1 MTMARERKL
10 ALAALGFAL
19 AAALSSWNPI
29 AAPFGL
35 LVGVVAA
42 LVSIRAFRLGGGRVV
57 AGAALA
63 ISILAVAAS
72 GLVLALTAGVGREP
86 TGTPV
91 VSGATGDEA
100 KRVLDREEERTRAA
114 RTRAREELGK
124 VGGEPAPARKDATKP
139 R

>member
-1 MTMARERKL
+1 MAAGRKL
-10 ALAALGFAL
+10 ALAAVGFAL

-35 LVGVVAA
+35 VVGVVS
-42 LVSIRAFRLGGGRVV
+42 LILSVRAVRLGGRRVV
-57 AGAALA
+57 ASVALA
-63 ISILAVAAS
+63 ISILAVLGA

-86 TGTPV
+86 AGAV
-91 VSGATGDEA
+91 LSGATRDEA
-100 KRVLDREEERTRAA
+100 TGLLDQEEERTRAA

-124 VGGEPAPARKDATKP
+124 VGGVPAPPPRKPEKGS